1 MFEKYNAVLRSKNG
15 VPPLKKRF
23 DELCRGN
30 EYTTT
35 IHALS
40 SALVK
45 LGKLTKAQTVYRG
58 MKGARLPPE
67 MLVADAK
74 NIRGGV
80 EFSFMSTTVR
90 ARAAVVPLTALR
102 RRACAARRTFGGRP
116 RSRRPYTP
124 PAAQTNRD
132 VAVQYAGTGVAVVM
146 EMHMGM
152 TSRGAEID
160 WLSMYPEEKEIL
172 FGPLTGLEVVNSRY
186 HEGVVL
192 VQVRL
197 SVNLTSL
204 TLEQVCTGLV
214 RRPSVQR
221 LRCEALSERPSHT
234 RPR

>member
-102 RRACAARRTFGGRP
+102 RRACAAHRTFGADRAPGAHTRLP
-116 RSRRPYTP
+116 LRRPIATWRCSTR
-124 PAAQTNRD
+124 ARA
-132 VAVQYAGTGVAVVM
+132 
-146 EMHMGM
+146 
-152 TSRGAEID
+152 S
-160 WLSMYPEEKEIL
+160 
-172 FGPLTGLEVVNSRY
+172 
-186 HEGVVL
+186 
-192 VQVRL
+192 
-197 SVNLTSL
+197 
-204 TLEQVCTGLV
+204 
-214 RRPSVQR
+214 PS
-221 LRCEALSERPSHT
+221 
-234 RPR
+234 